1 MPNDKIHVV
10 GNEETVQ
17 LFGLLGIDGTI
28 LKKSEDF
35 VKEFK
40 DLVTQTTI
48 GMIIVALDLPEEN
61 IDFLVDFKLNTR
73 RPFVFY
79 LPDIF
84 QPNIENED
92 PFLRKIY
99 DSINKIIS

>member
-1 MPNDKIHVV
+1 MPNDKIHIL
-10 GNEETVQ
+10 GNEEIVQ

-28 LKKSEDF
+28 LEKAEDF

-48 GMIIVALDLPEEN
+48 GMIIVALDLPEES

-84 QPNIENED
+84 QPNVENED